1 MNFKKINIVTIN
13 LNNKDGLEKTIKSVI
28 SQTFFDKINYIII
41 DGGSTDGSI
50 DIIEKYK
57 DYLSYYVS
65 ECDNGIFHAMNKGVS
80 VCSGEYV
87 QFLNSGDN
95 LHSNDVIEKIYDEL
109 TEDVVYGNMLVEPFG
124 ERILITKYDF
134 FNEWFM
140 PHPST
145 FTKVDL
151 LLSKKLDENYK
162 IISDWI
168 YYYEY
173 MCINKLPYKH
183 IDLIVSDFYI
193 GGVSSNHEEC
203 LKEEKIYL
211 NSIKEQS

>member
-1 MNFKKINIVTIN
+1 MEFKKINIVTIN
-13 LNNKDGLEKTIKSVI
+13 LNNKSGLEKTINSVI
-28 SQTFFDKINYIII
+28 NQTFFDKINYIII
-41 DGGSTDGSI
+41 DGGSIDGSI
-50 DIIEKYK
+50 DIIDRYK

-65 ECDNGIFHAMNKGVS
+65 EKDNGIFNAMNKGVS
-80 VCSGEYV
+80 FCNGEYV

-95 LHSNDVIEKIYDEL
+95 LHDNKVIENIYNEL
-109 TEDVVYGNMLVEPFG
+109 TEDVVYGNMLVEPLK
-124 ERILITKYDF
+124 EKILITKYDF
-134 FNEWFM
+134 FGDWFM

-151 LLSKKLDENYK
+151 LKKKKLSENYK

-173 MCINKLPYKH
+173 ICINKLPYKH
-183 IDLIVSDFYI
+183 IDLIVTDFYG

-203 LKEEKIYL
+203 LKEEEKYL
-211 NSIKEQS
+211 NMKL